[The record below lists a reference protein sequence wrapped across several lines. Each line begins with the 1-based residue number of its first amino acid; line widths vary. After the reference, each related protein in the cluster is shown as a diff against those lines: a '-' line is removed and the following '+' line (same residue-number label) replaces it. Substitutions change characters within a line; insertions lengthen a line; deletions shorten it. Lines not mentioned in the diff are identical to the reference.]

1 MKLNMVMYAIRML
14 TLRLALMLRAMNI
27 LMLV

>member
-14 TLRLALMLRAMNI
+14 TLRLALMLRAMKI